1 MPLAHLTHALLTPWG
16 FQGNLH
22 DRYGQLVT
30 LYSKLLCTKL
40 KFHTKVNA
48 PSLMF
53 YMHFM

>member
-48 PSLMF
+48 LSLMF